1 MSQIDIPRLQFKEIP
16 TSDVW
21 VFDLHEPDPKAELG
35 SMLKAFKDSF
45 LILYMPHHSSEFAFQ
60 MGKMAG
66 KHSLD
71 G

>member
-1 MSQIDIPRLQFKEIP
+1 
-16 TSDVW
+16 
-21 VFDLHEPDPKAELG
+21 
-35 SMLKAFKDSF
+35 MLKAFKDPF